1 MLKGSSRSWGC
12 LELFPPR
19 SPSRTGTAEP
29 AGAEPRPA
37 AALGTAGAV
46 GGCSSTSE
54 ETRVQAAEP
63 SEAAT
68 GARAEP
74 YSPREDCGGPGLPG
88 GGARHSPLRPAPRP
102 GRAPCA
108 PSGPAAGPGRVKTL
122 RDAVARGGPVPA
134 ALRGRARRSPS
145 MSLVTVL
152 KCIFCGRQP
161 GRAGALRPP
170 RRSSSAPFPAC
181 SAAAAT
187 EIREAILKAFALGDR
202 GLFSS
207 IGETPMQEQQP
218 RQPPTTSPP
227 SHPLTPLLSTAPSRE
242 VRARPPS
249 FQTGGGGG
257 GGKLKKKKKQKTN
270 PTTENNPNP
279 LSSSPPREGRWGA
292 RNFPGALCSQR
303 RAPQR
308 AGSSPVSGRGTGGT
322 GE

>member
-1 MLKGSSRSWGC
+1 MSYFRRGPRTGQGLQSQREPSPGPPLPWARPALS
-12 LELFPPR
+12 EDAPAPPR
-19 SPSRTGTAEP
+19 RRGSKRRSRRKPPPGHGQSLILP
-29 AGAEPRPA
+29 GR
-37 AALGTAGAV
+37 TAGA
-46 GGCSSTSE
+46 
-54 ETRVQAAEP
+54 
-63 SEAAT
+63 
-68 GARAEP
+68 RAC
-74 YSPREDCGGPGLPG
+74 R

-257 GGKLKKKKKQKTN
+257 
-270 PTTENNPNP
+270 
-279 LSSSPPREGRWGA
+279 REA
-292 RNFPGALCSQR
+292 
-303 RAPQR
+303 
-308 AGSSPVSGRGTGGT
+308 
-322 GE
+322 

>member
-1 MLKGSSRSWGC
+1 MSYFRRGPRAGQGLQSQREPSPGPPLPWARPALS
-12 LELFPPR
+12 EDAPAPPR
-19 SPSRTGTAEP
+19 RRGSKRRSRRKPPPGHGQSLILP
-29 AGAEPRPA
+29 GR
-37 AALGTAGAV
+37 TAGA
-46 GGCSSTSE
+46 
-54 ETRVQAAEP
+54 
-63 SEAAT
+63 
-68 GARAEP
+68 RAC
-74 YSPREDCGGPGLPG
+74 R

-257 GGKLKKKKKQKTN
+257 GKLKKKKPKNKSHNRKQPK
-270 PTTENNPNP
+270 PSVVPP
-279 LSSSPPREGRWGA
+279 PPREGRWGA